1 MKLQISYVVLL
12 IAASI
17 AALPPAQAAD
27 KDESIPAILQPP
39 SGEKLTLRTHAS
51 GWQIYTCSNDPAG
64 SPKWT
69 LKAPDADL
77 LDRKGKI
84 VGHHSAGPVWKYK
97 DGSEVTAK
105 AAAHVDSP
113 DEKSI
118 PWLLLTA
125 NAHAGKGKLAKVTCI
140 QRVHTAGGQAPAAAE
155 CDATKLNTAARS
167 SYTADYYFYA
177 PAK

>member
-17 AALPPAQAAD
+17 AALPPAHAAD
-27 KDESIPAILQPP
+27 KDESNPAILQPP
-39 SGEKLTLRTHAS
+39 SGEKLTLRAHAS
-51 GWQIYTCSNDPAG
+51 GWQIYTSSNAPAG

-84 VGHHSAGPVWKYK
+84 VGHHSAGLVWKYK

-105 AAAHVDSP
+105 TTTQKKTP
-113 DEKSI
+113 DEK
-118 PWLLLTA
+118 
-125 NAHAGKGKLAKVTCI
+125 
-140 QRVHTAGGQAPAAAE
+140 
-155 CDATKLNTAARS
+155 
-167 SYTADYYFYA
+167 
-177 PAK
+177 